1 MNDNTE
7 WVTLDDTA
15 FTNTTP
21 GSNRDV
27 TINTTS
33 ICPNMTN
40 KEFRRQAMRARDIG
54 VELIKKRIEGLARWD
69 TKEQDRVTT
78 FFASADV
85 HAKRVLSE
93 GLPRLLAAMQQ
104 LEPERI
110 VRWDSE
116 TNRHLSCAVT
126 PDSGVNHAAVC
137 KPDSEKPVIAIYSK
151 FCESP
156 FAQLWGICK
165 VKTIIHECT
174 HFTDTFNSQ
183 DHMYLDSE
191 AGAMI
196 FARNKP
202 HQAISNADSIAGY
215 IATFDGVNI
224 AP

>member
-1 MNDNTE
+1 MKDSTE

-15 FTNTTP
+15 FTNTIP

-27 TINTTS
+27 TINTVP
-33 ICPNMTN
+33 ICSNMTN

-54 VELIKKRIEGLARWD
+54 VELIKKRIAGLARWD
-69 TKEQDRVTT
+69 TREQDRVTT

-85 HAKRVLSE
+85 HAKKVLCE
-93 GLPRLLAAMQQ
+93 GLPRLLAAMQE
-104 LEPERI
+104 LEPEKI

-116 TNRHLSCAVT
+116 INRYLSCAIT

-137 KPDSEKPVIAIYSK
+137 KPDSEKRVIAIYSK
-151 FCESP
+151 FCGSP

-174 HFTDTFNSQ
+174 HFTDTFDSQ

-196 FARNKP
+196 FAKNKP

>member
-1 MNDNTE
+1 MQRGYLAKGFRDCLQRCSNWSQKGLCDG
-7 WVTLDDTA
+7 TA
-15 FTNTTP
+15 
-21 GSNRDV
+21 
-27 TINTTS
+27 
-33 ICPNMTN
+33 
-40 KEFRRQAMRARDIG
+40 
-54 VELIKKRIEGLARWD
+54 
-69 TKEQDRVTT
+69 
-78 FFASADV
+78 
-85 HAKRVLSE
+85 
-93 GLPRLLAAMQQ
+93 
-104 LEPERI
+104 
-110 VRWDSE
+110 DSE

-126 PDSGVNHAAVC
+126 PDSGANHAAVC
-137 KPDSEKPVIAIYSK
+137 KPDSEKRVIAIYSK